1 MNRIQTPVCSTFLWI
16 CDAAKRCQ
24 SAISLLLHSSGD
36 LAVCLYTVK
45 SSEGFIQGW
54 VNPSDSL
61 WMQAHANVLLPQRGF
76 FFVTGDVQF
85 GLGAGS
91 KGGLLYRDNQELLN
105 MSSEP

>member
-1 MNRIQTPVCSTFLWI
+1 MQMCSYH
-16 CDAAKRCQ
+16 R
-24 SAISLLLHSSGD
+24 
-36 LAVCLYTVK
+36 
-45 SSEGFIQGW
+45 GF
-54 VNPSDSL
+54 
-61 WMQAHANVLLPQRGF
+61 F

>member
-1 MNRIQTPVCSTFLWI
+1 MQMCSY
-16 CDAAKRCQ
+16 
-24 SAISLLLHSSGD
+24 H
-36 LAVCLYTVK
+36 
-45 SSEGFIQGW
+45 
-54 VNPSDSL
+54 
-61 WMQAHANVLLPQRGF
+61 RGG

>member
-1 MNRIQTPVCSTFLWI
+1 M
-16 CDAAKRCQ
+16 DAGPCKCAP
-24 SAISLLLHSSGD
+24 
-36 LAVCLYTVK
+36 TT
-45 SSEGFIQGW
+45 EGG
-54 VNPSDSL
+54 
-61 WMQAHANVLLPQRGF
+61 